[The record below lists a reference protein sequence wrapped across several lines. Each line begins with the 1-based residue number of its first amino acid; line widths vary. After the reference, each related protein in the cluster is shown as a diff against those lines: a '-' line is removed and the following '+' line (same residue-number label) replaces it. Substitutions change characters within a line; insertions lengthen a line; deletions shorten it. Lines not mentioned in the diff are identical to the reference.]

1 MGEAYIDHD
10 SIQDAENVQMKLV
23 SVDEKSGKYLKSE
36 VQLKEAKDATTDA
49 QKKLDDAN
57 KIDGSKDKSKDDKVK
72 EAQSN
77 LDSAKD
83 KEKSAQQK
91 VDKEKQ
97 KVGA

>member
-1 MGEAYIDHD
+1 MGEAYIEHD
-10 SIQDAENVQMKLV
+10 SIQDADNVQMKLV

-36 VQLKEAKDATTDA
+36 IELKDAQDATADA

-57 KIDGSKDKSKDDKVK
+57 KIDGGKDKSKDDKVK

-83 KEKSAQQK
+83 KEKSAQDK
-91 VDKEKQ
+91 VDKAKQ